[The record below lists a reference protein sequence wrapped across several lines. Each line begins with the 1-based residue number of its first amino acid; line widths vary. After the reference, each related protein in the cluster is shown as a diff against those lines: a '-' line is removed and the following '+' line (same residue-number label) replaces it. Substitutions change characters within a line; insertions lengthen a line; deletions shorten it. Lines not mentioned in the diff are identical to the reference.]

1 MPTNDDT
8 DDARIGSGAKA
19 PRPSVLRAALLA
31 PANLFGM
38 LSAGVASALLGD
50 PTPAY
55 VALGAQ
61 AVYLGSLPFVPR
73 FRRALRAAAAA
84 SGDDAAR
91 TRTGRVGEVRGE
103 TQALLEALAP
113 SQRAH
118 YAALRAL
125 RDQLLGNYANLPGGG
140 VLVASS
146 QAQVDALLVSFLRLL
161 GTLNAYRAFLSTAKR
176 TELERELAMLRVDAA
191 AEEDVRLRE
200 VKRRRVEILEKRLER
215 YAHAEES
222 RELIS
227 HQLASIEDLLRLTHE
242 QSVAIRDPDSLT
254 HQLDVLTAEADATE
268 ATVRDL
274 ERFMSFTQ
282 PIDDAGA
289 SSGTGARTGGG
300 RVRD

>member
-1 MPTNDDT
+1 METNDDT
-8 DDARIGSGAKA
+8 KTR
-19 PRPSVLRAALLA
+19 RPSVFRAALLA

-61 AVYLGSLPFVPR
+61 AAYLGSIPFVPR

-84 SGDDAAR
+84 ASDDEGGTRAR
-91 TRTGRVGEVRGE
+91 TDGVSAVRGE
-103 TQALLEALAP
+103 TQALLESLAP

-118 YAALRAL
+118 YAVLRAL
-125 RDQLLGNYANLPGGG
+125 RDQLLGNYAKLPGGG

-161 GTLNAYRAFLSTAKR
+161 GTLNAYRAFLSSAKR

-191 AEEDVRLRE
+191 AEEDVPLRE

-215 YAHAEES
+215 YAHAEKS

-282 PIDDAGA
+282 AIDDGA
-289 SSGTGARTGGG
+289 SSGTGSRTGGG